1 MNKKSLVSHIAAQAG
16 ISNASAERS
25 LKATLGAISDALKR
39 GETTRLI
46 GFGTFSPRKTKER
59 EGRNPRT
66 GRSVTI
72 KAGVRAS
79 FTASKALKTSINS

>member
-1 MNKKSLVSHIAAQAG
+1 MNKKSLVSHIASQAG

-25 LKATLGAISDALKR
+25 LKAALSGISEALQR

-46 GFGTFSPRKTKER
+46 GFGTFAPRKTKAR

-66 GRSVTI
+66 GRAVTI

-79 FTASKALKTSINS
+79 FTASKALKASINS